1 MDLQIWRRI
10 FGFAA
15 PEQPARPRFVLSM
28 TKTDQDWMAEALRLA
43 VARKG
48 TDPAN
53 TPIAALVVRGGELVA
68 SGVNRTAECCDATA
82 HAEIEALRAAG
93 RATGAMRIEGA
104 TLYTTLQPCG
114 MCTMAS
120 IWAGVS
126 RIVYGAGR
134 DDVHA
139 MYFEDRHLSTLDF
152 VADAWKDDL
161 ALDGGVLADDCARLY
176 FRPWDDVPDD
186 QQGND

>member
-1 MDLQIWRRI
+1 MADTDSTWMRQALDLAIK
-10 FGFAA
+10 A
-15 PEQPARPRFVLSM
+15 
-28 TKTDQDWMAEALRLA
+28 
-43 VARKG
+43 KG

-53 TPIAALVVRGGELVA
+53 TPIAALVVRDGKLIA

-93 RATGAMRIEGA
+93 QATGAMRAEGA
-104 TLYTTLQPCG
+104 MLYSTLQPCG
-114 MCTMAS
+114 MCTMAA

-134 DDVHA
+134 DDVHK

-161 ALDGGVLADDCARLY
+161 AVEGGVLAADCARLY
-176 FRPWDDVPDD
+176 YRPWDAVPED
-186 QQGND
+186 QQAND

>member
-1 MDLQIWRRI
+1 MLVRSHGMTQPHD
-10 FGFAA
+10 AA
-15 PEQPARPRFVLSM
+15 
-28 TKTDQDWMAEALRLA
+28 WMARAIDLA
-43 VARKG
+43 IAEKG

-53 TPIAALVVRGGELVA
+53 TPIAALVVAEGRLIA

-104 TLYTTLQPCG
+104 TLYSTLQPCG
-114 MCTMAS
+114 MCTMAA
-120 IWAGVS
+120 IWAGIS

-134 DDVHA
+134 EDVHR

-152 VADAWKDDL
+152 VADAYKDDL
-161 ALDGGVLADDCARLY
+161 ELTGGVMADAAARLY
-176 FRPWDDVPDD
+176 FRPGDAVPEAL
-186 QQGND
+186 QGND